1 MGLARLIPSMSGG
14 LSEHS
19 LPEPSHREFSENAKP
34 PRAGPGFLRPN
45 SLAYRLEML
54 LITIILL
61 IVLFYWRL
69 FVVKDLNLLATVF
82 WIIFPDLASFIPIG
96 LAMRGPRNGPVGD
109 LDSTTSSIHFLSGFP
124 SLRSGA
130 HCLEPS
136 NGPFSAGRVTSRLT
150 VLSDTTL
157 EQPRE
162 EESIRANTFTPLVLV
177 LC

>member
-1 MGLARLIPSMSGG
+1 MSLLRCISSRAQG

-61 IVLFYWRL
+61 VVLFYWRL
-69 FVVKDLNLLATVF
+69 FVVKDLNLLGTVF

-96 LAMRGPRNGPVGD
+96 LSMRGAKEWPRWGPGLYNLFHTLLVWIPVFAIW
-109 LDSTTSSIHFLSGFP
+109 SILSGAVQWP
-124 SLRSGA
+124 LLGWAGHITADRSVGYYLRAASR
-130 HCLEPS
+130 
-136 NGPFSAGRVTSRLT
+136 GRV
-150 VLSDTTL
+150 D
-157 EQPRE
+157 
-162 EESIRANTFTPLVLV
+162 
-177 LC
+177 